1 MTGLV
6 TEVCAGLRESHTA
19 RSSAESRLEGARA
32 TGAQQ
37 LLSSKQWGCPGT
49 CGFCGRKSEPKQCV
63 KEHADL
69 TFFPLANTDRKQRQ
83 RELE

>member
-6 TEVCAGLRESHTA
+6 TEVCAGLRDPTQQDPVPNPDVKG
-19 RSSAESRLEGARA
+19 LEL
-32 TGAQQ
+32 QEHKQ

-63 KEHADL
+63 REHTDL
-69 TFFPLANTDRKQRQ
+69 TFFPLANTDGKQRQ
-83 RELE
+83 KELE

>member
-32 TGAQQ
+32 TGAQTAAVLETVGMSRDLW
-37 LLSSKQWGCPGT
+37 LLW
-49 CGFCGRKSEPKQCV
+49 
-63 KEHADL
+63 KEIRTKAMC
-69 TFFPLANTDRKQRQ
+69 
-83 RELE
+83 